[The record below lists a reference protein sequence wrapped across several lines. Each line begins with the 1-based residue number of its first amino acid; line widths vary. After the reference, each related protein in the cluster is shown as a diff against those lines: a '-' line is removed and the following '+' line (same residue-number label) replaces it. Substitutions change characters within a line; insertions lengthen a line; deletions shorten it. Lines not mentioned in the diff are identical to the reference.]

1 MVLYGASG
9 HGKVIVDILEAIG
22 IPIDF
27 VVDDNPN
34 LSELLGYEVR
44 RNLGTYNE
52 AIIAIGS
59 CKIRKR
65 VVSQLTVNRYLTAR
79 HPTAIISPHATI
91 AEGSVVM
98 QGAIIQACT
107 YIGKHCIINTGASI
121 DHDCNLADFVHV
133 APHATVA
140 GGVEIGEGSWIGAG
154 AVIKQGVKIGS
165 WCMIGAGAVVVKD
178 VPDNITVV
186 GVPAKDIKERR

>member
-9 HGKVIVDILEAIG
+9 HGKVIVDILEANG

-34 LSELLGYEVR
+34 LSELLGYEVH

-107 YIGKHCIINTGASI
+107 NIGKHCIINTGASV

-140 GGVEIGEGSWIGAG
+140 GDVEIGEGSWIGAG
-154 AVIKQGVKIGS
+154 AVVKQGVKIGS
-165 WCMIGAGAVVVKD
+165 WCVIGAGAVVVKD